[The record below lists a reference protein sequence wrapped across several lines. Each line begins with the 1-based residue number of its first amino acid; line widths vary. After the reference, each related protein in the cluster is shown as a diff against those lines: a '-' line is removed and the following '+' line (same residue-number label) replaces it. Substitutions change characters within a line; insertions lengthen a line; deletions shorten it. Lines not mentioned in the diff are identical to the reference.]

1 MQLEIL
7 FPNVLCFVMGGIV
20 GAVFA
25 YAVMMNWFFDRVEDI
40 KFKDGRDK

>member
-1 MQLEIL
+1 MCLELL
-7 FPNVLCFVMGGIV
+7 FINVLCFVMGGII

-40 KFKDGRDK
+40 EFKDGRDK